1 MAGSGQGND
10 GAEMNAL
17 KIMVGSLADAVGK
30 LTAHKTAPDEQFKK
44 SQAVTANLEY
54 QARCLKRERECDANK
69 KGVVRQQ
76 NLLDELLVKVKAAT
90 DAINRADVLVAKGF
104 AADITKPIDVV
115 KEKFVETDEGK
126 EVLTALSV
134 TSTLLEAR
142 LLDLSVVCAA
152 TATTTNA
159 IRWST
164 VESLTGSTWRD
175 YCTDDKHALV
185 VKDALAEH
193 EKRAVT
199 ASDRASKDADPKRDS
214 GRKDEGKRR
223 RPPYQ
228 SYDTGGS
235 YNTVNGVYIPPPA
248 GSPSVPNASSVMRP
262 GPASGGLPARS
273 GRPGVSFHDNNPWCY
288 KCLGTDHRSG
298 QCPNAPA
305 PGRF

>member
-10 GAEMNAL
+10 GSEMNAL
-17 KIMVGSLADAVGK
+17 KMMVGTLADAVGK
-30 LTAHKTAPDEQFKK
+30 LTAHKTAPEEQFKK
-44 SQAVTANLEY
+44 SRALTADLEY
-54 QARCLKRERECDANK
+54 QARCLKRERECEPSK

-90 DAINRADVLVAKGF
+90 DAVNRADVLVAKDF
-104 AADITKPIDVV
+104 AADLTKPIDVV
-115 KEKFVETDEGK
+115 KEKFVETDDGK
-126 EVLTALSV
+126 EVLTALSAA
-134 TSTLLEAR
+134 STLLEAR

-152 TATTTNA
+152 TTNA
-159 IRWST
+159 IGWST
-164 VESLTGSTWRD
+164 VESLTGSSWRD

-193 EKRAVT
+193 EKRAVI
-199 ASDRASKDADPKRDS
+199 ASDRASKESDRKRDGGKGDS
-214 GRKDEGKRR
+214 KRR

-228 SYDTGGS
+228 SYDTGGP
-235 YNTVNGVYIPPPA
+235 YNTVNGVYVPPPA
-248 GSPSVPNASSVMRP
+248 GSPSAPNPSSVMRP

-273 GRPGVSFHDNNPWCY
+273 GGKGVSFHDNNPWCY

-305 PGRF
+305 PGRW